1 MKSLLPRR
9 LRSWSRYW
17 PLWLAAALAGCAA
30 PLPPASPPAP
40 TTSKQQVFPYESG
53 RLLLETRGSTCRLT
67 LQGALDHAAVRR
79 IGPALQAASAAG
91 CSQRTAVLQSTG
103 GVIGDA
109 ITLGAMLR
117 NRGYHTELPPGQ
129 TCDSPCILVY
139 AAGLVRTAPAVAGT
153 GFRFTQ
159 IPPDLDFGRQTCAT
173 ELSRGQQ
180 LTLARYLRAMLPEH
194 TANAVYQQ
202 WLQADCR
209 QSGQATPAQA
219 LAMGLVTTLR

>member
-1 MKSLLPRR
+1 MKPLF
-9 LRSWSRYW
+9 LRICRVFRAW
-17 PLWLAAALAGCAA
+17 PLWLAAALVGCAT
-30 PLPPASPPAP
+30 PLPPSGTPAP
-40 TTSKQQVFPYESG
+40 APSQSQVFPYETG
-53 RLLLETRGSTCRLT
+53 RWVLETGPQTCRLT
-67 LQGALDHAAVRR
+67 VQGMLDNAAVRR
-79 IGPALQAASAAG
+79 IGPALQAASTSA

-117 NRGYHTELPPGQ
+117 NRGYQTELPAGQ

-139 AAGLVRTAPAVAGT
+139 AAGVARTASATAGT

-180 LTLARYLRAMLPEH
+180 LTLARYLRAMLPEN

-209 QSGQATPAQA
+209 RSGQATPAEA
-219 LAMGLVTTLR
+219 LAMGLSTALR